1 MIRSYHKSSWQKTS
15 SRYGLVLIEAA
26 LGAYL
31 FKNTSLSFPMIYAI
45 FWSCLLEKAQHLK
58 TK

>member
-1 MIRSYHKSSWQKTS
+1 MCRH
-15 SRYGLVLIEAA
+15 LVLTETT

-31 FKNTSLSFPMIYAI
+31 FKNMLLSVPVIYAI
-45 FWSCLLEKAQHLK
+45 FWSCLLEKAQQLK